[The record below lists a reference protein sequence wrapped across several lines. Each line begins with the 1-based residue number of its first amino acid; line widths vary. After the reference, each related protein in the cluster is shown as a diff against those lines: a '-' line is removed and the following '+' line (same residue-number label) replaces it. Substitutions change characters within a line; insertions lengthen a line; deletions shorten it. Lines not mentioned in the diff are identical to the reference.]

1 MPESSRKDFVEA
13 LARGLEVIRSF
24 DRIHMKQTIS
34 QISERTFLARPTVLR
49 LLLTLEELGYVRS
62 QDNFYSLTPKV
73 VDLGMAY
80 VSALGLYG
88 AAKPH
93 MENLSKQVDQTISL
107 AELDGSDIVYTGRV
121 EVPKIVS
128 VGVTVGAR
136 LPSASTA
143 LGRVLLAAV
152 PDSELQ
158 EVLSTPSLSMYVPR
172 TRYTV
177 EQIRPQL
184 QTVRDQG
191 WAESDEDLQY
201 GVQAIAAPLHDE
213 DGHVVAAIGLGT
225 HTSEIGKEIIRERY
239 LPLLLDTARSIEK
252 DWSECRKLPTQ
263 ESALNMDGMHLLHL
277 RRNSI

>member
-1 MPESSRKDFVEA
+1 MSDSSRKDFVEA

-24 DRIHMKQTIS
+24 DRIHVKQTIS
-34 QISERTFLARPTVLR
+34 QISERTLLARPTVLR
-49 LLLTLEELGYVRS
+49 LLLTLEELGYVRN
-62 QDNFYSLTPKV
+62 QDNLYSLTPKV

-93 MENLSKQVDQTISL
+93 MENLSKEVDQTISI

-152 PDSELQ
+152 PDSELHV
-158 EVLSTPSLSMYVPR
+158 VLSTPSLSMYMPR
-172 TRYTV
+172 TRFTA
-177 EQIRPQL
+177 EQIRPRL
-184 QTVRDQG
+184 QTVREQG

-201 GVQAIAAPLHDE
+201 GVQAIAAPIRGE
-213 DGHVVAAIGLGT
+213 DGRVVAAVGLGT
-225 HTSEIGKEIIRERY
+225 HTSEIEKGLVRERY
-239 LPLLLDTARSIEK
+239 LPLLLATARNIES
-252 DWSECRKLPTQ
+252 DWEHCRKLPTS
-263 ESALNMDGMHLLHL
+263 ESALALDGLQLLHV
-277 RRNSI
+277 RRTNS

>member
-1 MPESSRKDFVEA
+1 
-13 LARGLEVIRSF
+13 
-24 DRIHMKQTIS
+24 
-34 QISERTFLARPTVLR
+34 VLR
-49 LLLTLEELGYVRS
+49 LLLTLEELGYVRN
-62 QDNFYSLTPKV
+62 QDNLYSLTPKV

-93 MENLSKQVDQTISL
+93 MEDLSKEVDQTISL

-143 LGRVLLAAV
+143 LGRVLLASV
-152 PDSELQ
+152 PDSELHN
-158 EVLSTPSLSMYVPR
+158 VLSTPSLSMYIPR
-172 TRYTV
+172 TRFTA
-177 EQIRPQL
+177 EQIRPRL
-184 QTVRDQG
+184 QTVREQG

-201 GVQAIAAPLHDE
+201 GVQAIAAPIRGE
-213 DGHVVAAIGLGT
+213 DGKVFAAIGLGT
-225 HTSEIGKEIIRERY
+225 HTSEIEKGLVRERY
-239 LPLLLDTARSIEK
+239 LPLLLETARSIEN
-252 DWSECRKLPTQ
+252 DWEHCRKLPTMQ
-263 ESALNMDGMHLLHL
+263 SALNIDGMQLLHL

>member
-1 MPESSRKDFVEA
+1 MPDSSRKDFVEA

-24 DRIHMKQTIS
+24 DRIHVKQTIS
-34 QISERTFLARPTVLR
+34 QISERTLLARPTVLR

-62 QDNFYSLTPKV
+62 QDNLYSLTPKV

-93 MENLSKQVDQTISL
+93 MENLSLEVDQTVSL
-107 AELDGSDIVYTGRV
+107 AELDGSDIVYTARV

-143 LGRVLLAAV
+143 LGRILLADV
-152 PDSELQ
+152 PDTELRDI
-158 EVLSTPSLSMYVPR
+158 LRTPTMSMFIPR
-172 TRYTV
+172 THFTA
-177 EQIRPQL
+177 EEIRPRLQL
-184 QTVRDQG
+184 VREQG

-201 GVQAIAAPLHDE
+201 GVQAIAAPIRGD
-213 DGHVVAAIGLGT
+213 DGRVVAAIGVGT
-225 HTSEIGKEIIRERY
+225 HTSEISKEIVRERY
-239 LPLLLDTARSIEK
+239 LPLLLSTAQGIEK
-252 DWSECRKLPTQ
+252 DWEHCRNLPTSQ
-263 ESALNMDGMHLLHL
+263 SALALDGLHLLHL
-277 RRNSI
+277 RRNSA

>member
-1 MPESSRKDFVEA
+1 MADSSKKDFVEA

-24 DRIHMKQTIS
+24 DRIHVKQTIS
-34 QISERTFLARPTVLR
+34 QISERTLLARPTVLR
-49 LLLTLEELGYVRS
+49 LLLTLEDLGYVRS

-80 VSALGLYG
+80 VSSLGLYG

-93 MENLSKQVDQTISL
+93 MENLSKEVDQSVSL

-121 EVPKIVS
+121 EVPKIIS

-152 PDSELQ
+152 PDSELHD
-158 EVLSTPSLSMYVPR
+158 VLSTPSLSMYIPR
-172 TRYTV
+172 TRFTA
-177 EQIRPQL
+177 EQIRPRL
-184 QTVRDQG
+184 ELVRDQG

-201 GVQAIAAPLHDE
+201 GVQAIAAPIRGG
-213 DGHVVAAIGLGT
+213 DGQVVAAVGLGT
-225 HTSEIGKEIIRERY
+225 HTSEVEKGIVRERY
-239 LPLLLDTARSIEK
+239 LPLLLETARSIEA
-252 DWSECRKLPTQ
+252 DWEHCRKLPMS
-263 ESALNMDGMHLLHL
+263 ESSLALDGSHLLHL
-277 RRNSI
+277 RRNNA

>member
-152 PDSELQ
+152 PDSQLQ

-177 EQIRPQL
+177 EQIRPRL

-201 GVQAIAAPLHDE
+201 GVQAIAAPLHGE

-239 LPLLLDTARSIEK
+239 LPLLLDAARSIEK
-252 DWSECRKLPTQ
+252 DWSDCRKLPTQ

>member
-1 MPESSRKDFVEA
+1 MSDSSKKDFVEA

-24 DRIHMKQTIS
+24 DRIHAKQTIS
-34 QISERTFLARPTVLR
+34 QISERTLLARPTVLR
-49 LLLTLEELGYVRS
+49 LLLTLEELGYVRN
-62 QDNFYSLTPKV
+62 QDNLYSLTPKV

-93 MENLSKQVDQTISL
+93 MENLSKEVDQTISL

-152 PDSELQ
+152 PDSELHV
-158 EVLSTPSLSMYVPR
+158 VLSTPSLSMYIPR
-172 TRYTV
+172 TRFTA
-177 EQIRPQL
+177 EQIRPRL
-184 QTVRDQG
+184 QTVREQG

-201 GVQAIAAPLHDE
+201 GVQAIAAPIRGE
-213 DGHVVAAIGLGT
+213 DGQVIAAIGLGT
-225 HTSEIGKEIIRERY
+225 HTSEIEKGIVRERY
-239 LPLLLDTARSIEK
+239 LPLLLETARNIES
-252 DWSECRKLPTQ
+252 DWEHCRKLPTM
-263 ESALNMDGMHLLHL
+263 ESALNIDGMQLLHL

>member
-1 MPESSRKDFVEA
+1 MLNGSKKDFVEA

-24 DRIHMKQTIS
+24 DRLHLKQTIS
-34 QISERTFLARPTVLR
+34 QVSERTQLARPTVLR

-62 QDNFYSLTPKV
+62 QDNQYSLTPKV

-80 VSALGLYG
+80 VSSLGLHG

-93 MENLSKQVDQTISL
+93 MENLSKEVDQTISL

-152 PDSELQ
+152 PDSELHN
-158 EVLSTPSLSMYVPR
+158 VLSTPSLSMFIPR
-172 TRYTV
+172 TQFTA
-177 EQIRPQL
+177 EQIRPRL
-184 QTVRDQG
+184 HTVREQG

-201 GVQAIAAPLHDE
+201 GVQAIAAPLRAE
-213 DGHVVAAIGLGT
+213 DGQVIAAIGLGT
-225 HTSEIGKEIIRERY
+225 HTSEIDKDSVRERF
-239 LPLLLDTARSIEK
+239 LPLLLETARSIES
-252 DWSECRKLPTQ
+252 DWSEFRKLPTS
-263 ESALNMDGMHLLHL
+263 ETSLNMDSMHLLHL
-277 RRNSI
+277 RRTNL

>member
-1 MPESSRKDFVEA
+1 MPDSSRKDFVEA

-24 DRIHMKQTIS
+24 DRIHVKQTIS
-34 QISERTFLARPTVLR
+34 QISERTLLARPTVLR

-62 QDNFYSLTPKV
+62 QNNLYSLTPKV

-93 MENLSKQVDQTISL
+93 MENLSMAVDQTVSL
-107 AELDGSDIVYTGRV
+107 AELDGSDIVYTARV

-143 LGRVLLAAV
+143 LGRILLADV
-152 PDSELQ
+152 SDTELRDI
-158 EVLSTPSLSMYVPR
+158 LRTPTMSMFIPR
-172 TRYTV
+172 THFTA
-177 EQIRPQL
+177 EEIRPRLQL
-184 QTVRDQG
+184 VREQG

-201 GVQAIAAPLHDE
+201 GVQAIAAPIRGD
-213 DGHVVAAIGLGT
+213 DGRVVAAIGVGT
-225 HTSEIGKEIIRERY
+225 HTSEISKEIVRERY
-239 LPLLLDTARSIEK
+239 LPLLLSTAQEIEK
-252 DWSECRKLPTQ
+252 DWEHCRNLPTSQ
-263 ESALNMDGMHLLHL
+263 SALALDGLHLLHL
-277 RRNSI
+277 RRNSA

>member
-152 PDSELQ
+152 PDSQLQ

-177 EQIRPQL
+177 EQIRPRL

-201 GVQAIAAPLHDE
+201 GVQAIAAPLHGD
-213 DGHVVAAIGLGT
+213 DGQVVAAIGLGT

>member
-1 MPESSRKDFVEA
+1 MSDSSKKDFVEA

-24 DRIHMKQTIS
+24 DRIHAKQTIS
-34 QISERTFLARPTVLR
+34 EISERTLLARPTVLR
-49 LLLTLEELGYVRS
+49 LLLTLEELGYVRN
-62 QDNFYSLTPKV
+62 QDNLYSLTPKV

-93 MENLSKQVDQTISL
+93 MENLSKKVDQSISL

-121 EVPKIVS
+121 EVPKIIS

-152 PDSELQ
+152 PDSELH
-158 EVLSTPSLSMYVPR
+158 VALNTPSLSMHMPR
-172 TRYTV
+172 TRFTA
-177 EQIRPQL
+177 EQIRPRL
-184 QTVRDQG
+184 QTVREQG

-201 GVQAIAAPLHDE
+201 GVQAIAAPIRGE
-213 DGHVVAAIGLGT
+213 DGQVFAAIGLGT
-225 HTSEIGKEIIRERY
+225 HTSEIEKGIVRERY
-239 LPLLLDTARSIEK
+239 LPLLLETARNIES
-252 DWSECRKLPTQ
+252 DWAHCRKLPTS
-263 ESALNMDGMHLLHL
+263 ESALALDGLHLLHL
-277 RRNSI
+277 RRNNA

>member
-1 MPESSRKDFVEA
+1 MSDSSRKDFVEA

-24 DRIHMKQTIS
+24 DRIHAKQTIS
-34 QISERTFLARPTVLR
+34 QISERTLLARPTVLR
-49 LLLTLEELGYVRS
+49 LLLTLEELGYVRN
-62 QDNFYSLTPKV
+62 QDNLYSLTPKV

-93 MENLSKQVDQTISL
+93 MENLSKDVDQTISI

-152 PDSELQ
+152 PDSELHV
-158 EVLSTPSLSMYVPR
+158 VLSTPSLSMYMPR
-172 TRYTV
+172 TRFTA
-177 EQIRPQL
+177 EQIRPRL
-184 QTVRDQG
+184 QTVREQG

-201 GVQAIAAPLHDE
+201 GVQAIAAPIRGE
-213 DGHVVAAIGLGT
+213 DGQVFAAIGLGT
-225 HTSEIGKEIIRERY
+225 HTSEIEKGTVRERY
-239 LPLLLDTARSIEK
+239 LPLLLETARSIEN
-252 DWSECRKLPTQ
+252 DWEHCRKLPTM
-263 ESALNMDGMHLLHL
+263 ESALNIDGMQLLHL
-277 RRNSI
+277 RRNSA

>member
-1 MPESSRKDFVEA
+1 MSDSSKKDFVEA

-24 DRIHMKQTIS
+24 DRIHAKQTIS
-34 QISERTFLARPTVLR
+34 QISERTLLARPTVLR
-49 LLLTLEELGYVRS
+49 LLLTLEELGYVRN
-62 QDNFYSLTPKV
+62 QDNLYSLTPKV

-93 MENLSKQVDQTISL
+93 MENLSKEVDQTISL

-152 PDSELQ
+152 PDSELHV
-158 EVLSTPSLSMYVPR
+158 VLSTPSLSMYMPR
-172 TRYTV
+172 TRFTA
-177 EQIRPQL
+177 EQIRPRL
-184 QTVRDQG
+184 QTVREQG

-201 GVQAIAAPLHDE
+201 GVQAIAAPIRGE
-213 DGHVVAAIGLGT
+213 DGQVIAAIGLGT
-225 HTSEIGKEIIRERY
+225 HTSEIEKGIVRERY
-239 LPLLLDTARSIEK
+239 LPLLLETARNIES
-252 DWSECRKLPTQ
+252 DWEHCRKLPTM
-263 ESALNMDGMHLLHL
+263 ESALNIDGMQLLHL